1 MSLDVYTWNINPN
14 NDSFLIFFFSVF
26 HLYLFS
32 SIHNLLLS
40 PCLLSSSRSSLIYR
54 TTFSCNHPV
63 LDEMPKLNK
72 AYSYENQSE
81 NTKRNMEK
89 KGGRVC
95 LKWRGGQ
102 NNDNICKLHQLLYS
116 DYHFSTQAMIKQ
128 NKAKNYSPSST
139 KRVYVGQKIV

>member
-1 MSLDVYTWNINPN
+1 M
-14 NDSFLIFFFSVF
+14 
-26 HLYLFS
+26 
-32 SIHNLLLS
+32 
-40 PCLLSSSRSSLIYR
+40 CLLGIWIQTTIHSLHSSSRSFIYTCFLPSTTFLYLHVFCLLLGHLSF

-72 AYSYENQSE
+72 AYSYENQWE

-89 KGGRVC
+89 KGEKVC

-116 DYHFSTQAMIKQ
+116 DYRFSTQVIIKR